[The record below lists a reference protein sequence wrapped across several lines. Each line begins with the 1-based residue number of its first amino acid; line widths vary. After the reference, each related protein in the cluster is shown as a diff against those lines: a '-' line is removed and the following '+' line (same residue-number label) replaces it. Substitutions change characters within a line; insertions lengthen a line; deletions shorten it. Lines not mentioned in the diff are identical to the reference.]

1 MDPFETTLFSLII
14 ALQVLTLTKVLTFD
28 NEVAKLKIEI
38 ADLKTKVNQ
47 LYHEVYK
54 KYDSLEALKHGK
66 Q

>member
-54 KYDSLEALKHGK
+54 KYDSLEGIKRAK